1 MNYNQFQP
9 GGVSP
14 NPQGTAYPAVQ
25 TNFPANLFAQMQMLK
40 AFSGSSDSY
49 SSSSSKVSI
58 VKYDDHFKK
67 KGADFCHDRLQLEKP
82 NPNTQ
87 PGAPSHIRLTKEE
100 LKENPPLA
108 LKFGDKD
115 CQIVLPIPSYKAMCK
130 AAEKMISDYLSHSN
144 LGTSTDT
151 KKQAADA
158 ISQMLLQ
165 NFVRDCGYGDE
176 ALDQAC
182 YDKGVVNIPN
192 ESQAQQKQRLSNAA
206 LPANRPAVESG
217 YDTAAPGAMVGDAS
231 AQEAKVQPYRDQT
244 AAWM

>member
-1 MNYNQFQP
+1 MNHFQA

-14 NPQGTAYPAVQ
+14 NPHGSAYPAVQ
-25 TNFPANLFAQMQMLK
+25 TNYPANLFTQMQMLK
-40 AFSGSSDSY
+40 AFSKSSDSY
-49 SSSSSKVSI
+49 SSSSSKISI

-100 LKENPPLA
+100 LKDNPPLA
-108 LKFGDKD
+108 LKFGDND

-144 LGTSTDT
+144 LGSSKDT

-165 NFVRDCGYGDE
+165 NFVRECGYGDE
-176 ALDQAC
+176 SLNQAC
-182 YDKGVVNIPN
+182 YDKGVVDIPN
-192 ESQAQQKQRLSNAA
+192 ESQAQQKQRLINAA
-206 LPANRPAVESG
+206 SAADRPAVASD
-217 YDTAAPGAMVGDAS
+217 YDAAAPGDMVGGAG

-244 AAWM
+244 AALI